1 MTDTSALTAKPLSS
15 GDLDAVIAIDARSS
29 GTSRRGYFQKRLG
42 AATDH
47 PRDYVFVGVFADDAL
62 AGFAFAKLV
71 TGEFGGTGATAAL
84 DSLGVDP
91 DLGIKGIGSKLLEE
105 TEAVLQHKGVTM
117 LNSQIG
123 WSQLPLLGF
132 LGNAGFSIAPRV
144 VLTRSTSEIA
154 VDLDE
159 EGDDQEIDYS
169 SPDGDSAN
177 ALSHDRIPVRTMR
190 ESDLAKIVAMDAA
203 NTGMKRTDYYSRKL
217 HEMLHQSG
225 VQVSL
230 VAEQDGFP
238 VGFIMARVDFGE
250 FGHTSTEAVMDS
262 IGVDPG
268 FRGQGVGHALMAK
281 LMANLGA
288 LEVETVR
295 TEVEWDDTGLIDYF
309 SATGFAPAQRIAL
322 NKTL

>member
-1 MTDTSALTAKPLSS
+1 MTDTSALTAKPLSP
-15 GDLDAVIAIDARSS
+15 GDLDAVIAIDAQTS
-29 GTSRRGYFQKRLG
+29 GTSRRGYFQKRLA
-42 AATDH
+42 AATDY
-47 PRDYVFVGVFADDAL
+47 PKDYVFVGVFADDAL

-71 TGEFGGTGATAAL
+71 SGEFGGKGASAAL
-84 DSLGVDP
+84 DSLGVNRDM
-91 DLGIKGIGSKLLEE
+91 GIKGVGGKLLE
-105 TEAVLQHKGVTM
+105 AVESVLRHKGVST
-117 LNSQIG
+117 LTSQIG

-132 LGNAGFSIAPRV
+132 LGHAGFSIAPRI
-144 VLTRSTSEIA
+144 VLTRGTDEIA
-154 VDLDE
+154 VDLAEDE
-159 EGDDQEIDYS
+159 DDDEIDFS
-169 SPDGDSAN
+169 SPDGDAAN

-203 NTGMKRTDYYSRKL
+203 NTGTERADYYSRKL
-217 HEMLHQSG
+217 NEMLHQSG

-268 FRGQGVGHALMAK
+268 FRGQGVGQALMAK

-295 TEVEWDDTGLIDYF
+295 TEVEWNDTGLIDYF
-309 SATGFAPAQRIAL
+309 STTGFAPAQRIAL